1 MVADKPHR
9 DDFGSQT
16 CCKVGEEVEDTTR
29 WIPGTALDDCIFL
42 FISNNCLCLVS
53 VASKCFRTMQYAAYC
68 CCKNITQS
76 QLLET
81 QVCESDVAGVFFLLQ
96 SRSQTLQKQL
106 QEMQDQ
112 MEQTVVELRTF
123 ENLRQHEII
132 AVPKRVEVCAYQH
145 FIVIKLRVCLA
156 LYGN

>member
-1 MVADKPHR
+1 
-9 DDFGSQT
+9 
-16 CCKVGEEVEDTTR
+16 
-29 WIPGTALDDCIFL
+29 
-42 FISNNCLCLVS
+42 
-53 VASKCFRTMQYAAYC
+53 
-68 CCKNITQS
+68 
-76 QLLET
+76 
-81 QVCESDVAGVFFLLQ
+81 VCESDVAGVFFLLQ